1 MSCRGRGSRHLLGHM
16 DRRGVRVDELYA
28 LQLPGAVSRNPKR
41 VTTIYFKE
49 LRTRKLGCETCVLL
63 PSARVCK
70 LQVKGTGSK
79 LC

>member
-1 MSCRGRGSRHLLGHM
+1 M
-16 DRRGVRVDELYA
+16 RVDELYA

-41 VTTIYFKE
+41 VTTTYFKE
-49 LRTRKLGCETCVLL
+49 LRTRCETCVLL